1 MNSQRIVSLARWSIG
16 TVALA
21 GIVTVYQRW
30 FHVNPTTVALTLL
43 LFILILA
50 SKWGLRYAVA
60 ASIGATVCYN
70 YYFLPP
76 VRTFTI
82 ADPQN
87 WLALLAFLVTA
98 VIASRLSDRIREEA
112 LQARSRQGEVEVL
125 FQLSRELLQTDQVAD
140 LIHAVPGSIVRV
152 SGASAVLL
160 FLAEGQRAYRSGM
173 TSIPFVPAED
183 LLELIALPAPSHLKD
198 GLRIAIP
205 LRAGVKPRGVLI
217 LEGVHLSDDT
227 FDAIGGLVS
236 VAIDRAQALE
246 ELTRGEAA
254 KESDRLRGVML
265 DSITHELRTP
275 LTSIK
280 AAVTTLLSS
289 ETLNHDDT
297 HELLTVINEESDRLN
312 HLVGQAVEMARL
324 DTREI
329 NMRISPQTVSSLL
342 DSIQAECSGF
352 VSNRDLRIQIPDG
365 LPCVLA
371 DLVWIRKVLC
381 NLLDNAAKYSPAERP
396 IKISLEHKGSEV
408 EISVADRGI
417 GIDSMEQPMIFD
429 KFYRSQSQ
437 IERIPG
443 TGMGLAI
450 SRAILEAHGGKISV
464 TSQLGQG
471 SVFTFS
477 LAVAEDKA
485 TRG

>member
-1 MNSQRIVSLARWSIG
+1 VNSQRIVSLARW
-16 TVALA
+16 TLATAALA

-30 FHVNPTTVALTLL
+30 LHVNPTTVALTLL
-43 LFILILA
+43 LFILMLA
-50 SKWGLRYAVA
+50 AKWGLRYAVA
-60 ASIGATVCYN
+60 VSIAATVCYN

-82 ADPQN
+82 SDPQN
-87 WLALLAFLVTA
+87 WLALLAFLATA

-112 LQARSRQGEVEVL
+112 LQAKTRQAEVEVL

-140 LIHAVPGSIVRV
+140 LINAVPNSIVRV

-160 FLAEGQRAYRSGM
+160 FLAEGQRVYRSGVARV
-173 TSIPFVPAED
+173 PFAPAED
-183 LLELIALPAPSHLKD
+183 LAGLMAMPAPTSLED
-198 GLRIAIP
+198 GRRIAIP

-217 LEGVHLSDDT
+217 LEGLHLSDET
-227 FDAIGGLVS
+227 YDAIGGLVS

-246 ELTRGEAA
+246 EVTRGEAA

-280 AAVTTLLSS
+280 AAVSTLLSS
-289 ETLNHDDT
+289 ENIGQADT
-297 HELLTVINEESDRLN
+297 RELLTVIDEESDRLN

-329 NMRISPQTVSSLL
+329 NMRISAQTIASLL
-342 DSIQAECSGF
+342 DGIKEECSGF
-352 VSNRDLRIQIPDG
+352 VTNRDVRIEIPAG
-365 LPCVLA
+365 LPCVQA
-371 DLVWIRKVLC
+371 DPVWIRKVLC
-381 NLLDNAAKYSPAERP
+381 NLLDNAAKYSPADQP
-396 IKISLEHKGSEV
+396 IIVSAEQKGAEV
-408 EISVADRGI
+408 DISVADRGI

-450 SRAILEAHGGKISV
+450 SRAILEAHGGTISV

-477 LAVAEDKA
+477 LPVAEEKP